1 MEEQFT
7 IGNAIVTDGHTLF
20 LENGAIRVKDGKIA
34 RVVNMADIDLHDEHF
49 IDAGGRILIPGLINP
64 HHHLYSRFAVGISPL
79 GTINNFTDILK
90 NLWWPLDKVL
100 DEETVYY
107 SALSGVMDSVKYGVT
122 TIFDHHASNAYVK
135 GSLNTL
141 KKAFEEIGIKGALS
155 YEVSDRDGNQ
165 TFREQL
171 EENFAFYE
179 THKNSAQFK
188 GMMGLHANFTLS
200 NKSLSFIKESLPEK
214 MPVHIHCGEGP
225 EDFDFCKAQGYEG
238 PVHRLEHFDLL
249 SDSSFLIHCIHLS
262 DKDIDILRKIK
273 PIVVSNP
280 ESNANNKVGMMDTS
294 RIKDYVI
301 GTDGMSGNMIGSY
314 RSHFLRRNGL
324 VDQPLDK
331 MFRKT
336 EAILNAFFPGSGG
349 LQTGRSADLAI
360 LDYIPET
367 PVSLDNLFYH
377 LILGFGG
384 QQAYMTIADG
394 EIIFKDGV
402 LQKIDEIAVKQ
413 ELKKAAKKL
422 QEKFYE

>member
-1 MEEQFT
+1 M
-7 IGNAIVTDGHTLF
+7 
-20 LENGAIRVKDGKIA
+20 
-34 RVVNMADIDLHDEHF
+34 
-49 IDAGGRILIPGLINP
+49 P
-64 HHHLYSRFAVGISPL
+64 SRS
-79 GTINNFTDILK
+79 
-90 NLWWPLDKVL
+90 
-100 DEETVYY
+100 
-107 SALSGVMDSVKYGVT
+107 
-122 TIFDHHASNAYVK
+122 
-135 GSLNTL
+135 
-141 KKAFEEIGIKGALS
+141 
-155 YEVSDRDGNQ
+155 
-165 TFREQL
+165 
-171 EENFAFYE
+171 E